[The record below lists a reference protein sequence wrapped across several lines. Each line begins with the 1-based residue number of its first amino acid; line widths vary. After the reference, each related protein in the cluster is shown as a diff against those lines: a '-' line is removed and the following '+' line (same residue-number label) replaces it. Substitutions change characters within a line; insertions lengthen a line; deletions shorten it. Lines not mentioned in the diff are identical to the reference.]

1 MLAAPSLSG
10 AAPASAHALASPP
23 ETSPDLD
30 LDLLRKYDR
39 PAPRYTSY
47 PTAPLFSPQVPPK
60 DLLDSLAA
68 EGADASRPASLYFH
82 LPFCE
87 TRCWF
92 CGCTTVIT
100 KKHDAADGYLD
111 DLERELDLLNPW
123 LNPAQP
129 VTQLHFGGG
138 SPTFLTAAQIRRLG
152 EIIHARH
159 RLADDAECSVEID
172 PRRLTPDQAAA
183 YHGLG
188 CRRASLGVQDTNPRV
203 QLAINRFQ
211 PLEQTRAAFQLLRD
225 TGYQSISVDLI
236 YGLPYQTAES
246 FARTLDDVL
255 ALNPDRFA
263 IFSYA
268 HVPWIKP
275 AQRILERD
283 HALPGPEEKLQLF
296 ALALRKLTA
305 AGYVHI
311 GMDHFAR
318 ADDELTRAL
327 RAGTLQRNFQGYS
340 TRAGASIHA
349 FGMSS
354 ISQTGRTYRQ
364 NLKEL
369 PAYRESLASGRLPIE
384 RGLILSNE
392 DLRRRRIIMGLMCE
406 RRLDFAVLSA
416 EFGFDFAATYAAEL
430 ASLDDLVADGLVC
443 RTPSGVELT
452 PSGVL
457 LVRIVAA
464 RFDAYLAREASPQ
477 TRFSRAL

>member
-1 MLAAPSLSG
+1 M
-10 AAPASAHALASPP
+10 PAASPP
-23 ETSPDLD
+23 HACSPSIDVVPDLD
-30 LDLLRKYDR
+30 LNLLRKYDR

-47 PTAPLFSPQVPPK
+47 PTAPVFSPLVPV
-60 DLLDSLAA
+60 DSLLESLRA
-68 EGADASRPASLYFH
+68 ESADDSRPASLYFH

-87 TRCWF
+87 SRCWF

-100 KKHDAADGYLD
+100 KRRFAADEYLD
-111 DLERELDLLNPW
+111 DLERELGLLRPW

-138 SPTFLTAAQIRRLG
+138 SPTFLSPDQIHRIGRM
-152 EIIHARH
+152 IHARH
-159 RLADDAECSVEID
+159 RLAADAECSVEID
-172 PRRLTPDQAAA
+172 PRRLAPGQARA
-183 YHGLG
+183 YFELG

-203 QLAINRFQ
+203 QLAIHRVQ
-211 PLEQTRAAFQLLRD
+211 PFAQTRDAFQLLRD
-225 TGYQSISVDLI
+225 TGYTSISVDLI

-246 FARTLDDVL
+246 FARTLEEVL
-255 ALNPDRFA
+255 SLQPDRLA
-263 IFSYA
+263 VFSYA

-275 AQRILERD
+275 AQKILERD
-283 HALPGPEEKLQLF
+283 RALPSAEEKLRLF
-296 ALALRKLTA
+296 VLALRTLTA
-305 AGYVHI
+305 AGFVHI

-318 ADDELTRAL
+318 ADDELALAL
-327 RAGTLQRNFQGYS
+327 RSGTLQRNFQGYS

-369 PAYRESLASGRLPIE
+369 PAYRAAIAAGRPPVE
-384 RGLILSNE
+384 RGLLLSDE
-392 DLRRRRIIMGLMCE
+392 DLRRRRVIMALMCE
-406 RRLDFAVLSA
+406 RRLDFATLSA
-416 EFGFDFAATYAAEL
+416 EFGFDFAAAYAAEL
-430 ASLDDLVADGLVC
+430 ASLDDLVADGLVR
-443 RTPSGVELT
+443 RTPAGVELT

>member
-1 MLAAPSLSG
+1 MPAASSLSG
-10 AAPASAHALASPP
+10 PAPSSALALASPP
-23 ETSPDLD
+23 ETGPDLD

-47 PTAPLFSPQVPPK
+47 PTAPLFSPQVAAK
-60 DLLDSLAA
+60 SLLDSLLA

-100 KKHDAADGYLD
+100 KKHDAANGYLD
-111 DLERELDLLNPW
+111 DLERELDLLRPW

-138 SPTFLTAAQIRRLG
+138 SPTFLTPSQIHRLG
-152 EIIHARH
+152 NIIRARH
-159 RLADDAECSVEID
+159 HLAADAECSVEID
-172 PRRLTPDQAAA
+172 PRRLTPEQALA
-183 YHGLG
+183 YHDLG

-211 PLEQTRAAFQLLRD
+211 PLEQTRTAFQLLRD
-225 TGYQSISVDLI
+225 TGYQSVSVDLI
-236 YGLPYQTAES
+236 YGLPYQTADS

-369 PAYRESLASGRLPIE
+369 PAYRDALASGRLPIE
-384 RGLILSNE
+384 RGLILSDE

-406 RRLDFAVLSA
+406 RRLDFATLSA

-443 RTPSGVELT
+443 RTPRGVELT

>member
-1 MLAAPSLSG
+1 MLAAFPSSG
-10 AAPASAHALASPP
+10 RAPAPAAPPEAH
-23 ETSPDLD
+23 PDLD

-47 PTAPLFSPQVPPK
+47 PTAPLFSSDIPAAS
-60 DLLDSLAA
+60 LLDSLVA
-68 EGADASRPASLYFH
+68 ESADASRPASLYFH

-87 TRCWF
+87 SRCWF

-100 KKHDAADGYLD
+100 KRRSAADDYLD
-111 DLERELDLLNPW
+111 HLETELDLLRPW

-138 SPTFLTAAQIRRLG
+138 SPTFLSPQQIRRLG
-152 EIIHARH
+152 RMIHDRH

-172 PRRLTPDQAAA
+172 PRRLTPAQARA
-183 YHGLG
+183 YFDLG

-203 QLAINRFQ
+203 QLAIHRFQ
-211 PLEQTRAAFQLLRD
+211 PFEQTRAAFQLLRD
-225 TGYQSISVDLI
+225 TGYSSISVDLI
-236 YGLPYQTAES
+236 YGLPYQTPDS
-246 FARTLDDVL
+246 FAHTLEEVL
-255 ALNPDRFA
+255 SLRPDRLA
-263 IFSYA
+263 VFSYA

-283 HALPGPEEKLQLF
+283 RALPGPEEKLQLF
-296 ALALRKLTA
+296 ALALRTLTA

-318 ADDELTRAL
+318 ADDELAQAL

-364 NLKEL
+364 NIKDL
-369 PAYRESLASGRLPIE
+369 PAYRASLAAGRLPVE
-384 RGLILSNE
+384 RGLVLSDE
-392 DLRRRRIIMGLMCE
+392 DLRRRRVIMGLMCE
-406 RRLDFAVLSA
+406 RRLDFAALSA
-416 EFGFDFAATYAAEL
+416 EFGFDFATTYAPEL
-430 ASLDDLVADGLVC
+430 ASLDDLVADALVR
-443 RTPSGVELT
+443 RTARGVELT

-457 LVRIVAA
+457 LVRVVAA